1 VIGHGGDA
9 AKWVQGETS
18 QHKTTDTPAIMGEM
32 VTWRRR
38 MVVEVRRRL
47 LLFMTVIFNQRKPEI
62 LLPKRLQRMSI
73 KGRLSI
79 SEAVRICNQM
89 R

>member
-1 VIGHGGDA
+1 
-9 AKWVQGETS
+9 
-18 QHKTTDTPAIMGEM
+18 MGEM
-32 VTWRRR
+32 VTWRPR

-79 SEAVRICNQM
+79 S
-89 R
+89 